1 MGYIL
6 VIDQGTTNSRAI
18 IFDESG
24 NPLGD
29 GKKELPQIFPK
40 PGWVEQNPEDIWGTV
55 EEAINLAIKKS
66 GIDPK
71 DISAIG
77 ITNQRETTILWDKST
92 GKPLYNAIVWQCRR
106 SADICEELKEKGLE
120 PTIREKTGLLCDAYF
135 SSTKIMWLLRNIP
148 ELRDL
153 AQKGRVAFGTV
164 DSWLL
169 WNLTGRKVHA
179 TDATNASRTM
189 LFNIV
194 KGSWDEELLDIFDIP
209 RSILPEV
216 VDSSQI
222 AGYTENFPRKGIPI
236 SGIVGDQQGALVGQ
250 CCFSPGSLKVTYGTG
265 CFLLEPMERFLI
277 SEKGMLTTIAW
288 SINKNLTYAIEG
300 SVFTGGSVVQWLRD
314 NLGIIPDSASSEV
327 FARAVDDTGDVFFVP
342 ALTGLGAPYW
352 DMYARGMI
360 IGISRATSREHIV
373 RAALEGIAY
382 QVKDLVDTM
391 EESTGVKIKEL
402 RVDGGAT
409 SNSFLLQ
416 FQSDLLGI
424 PVIRP
429 VIIETTS
436 LGAFILASI
445 GIGIFKNLEEASRI
459 WKIDQT
465 FTPKRNK
472 EEMDR
477 LYNKWKEAVRRSLGW
492 TKS

>member
-6 VIDQGTTNSRAI
+6 VLDQGTTNSRAI

-24 NPLGD
+24 NQLGD

-40 PGWVEQNPEDIWGTV
+40 PGWVEQNPDDIWSTIQ
-55 EEAINLAIKKS
+55 EAIHLAIKKS
-66 GIDPK
+66 EIDSRE
-71 DISAIG
+71 ISAIG
-77 ITNQRETTILWDKST
+77 ITNQRETTILWDKIT

-106 SADICEELKEKGLE
+106 SADICEELRDRGLE
-120 PTIREKTGLLCDAYF
+120 PLIREKTGLLCDAYF

-148 ELRDL
+148 ELKDL
-153 AQKGRVAFGTV
+153 IRENRVAFGTV

-169 WNLTGRKVHA
+169 WNLTGGKVHA
-179 TDATNASRTM
+179 TDTTNASRTM
-189 LFNIV
+189 LFNIT
-194 KGSWDEELLDIFDIP
+194 KCDWDDDLLDAFDIP
-209 RSILPEV
+209 RSILPDV
-216 VDSSQI
+216 VDSAQVS
-222 AGYTENFPRKGIPI
+222 GYTEDFPGKGIPV

-288 SINKNLTYAIEG
+288 SINRSLVYAIEG

-327 FARAVDDTGDVFFVP
+327 FARAVDDTGDVYFVP

-360 IGISRATSREHIV
+360 IGISRSTGREHIV

-382 QVKDLVDTM
+382 QIRDLVNTIEDVT
-391 EESTGVKIKEL
+391 EVKVQEL

-409 SNSFLLQ
+409 GNSFLLQ

-429 VIIETTS
+429 RMIETTS

-445 GIGIFKNLEEASRI
+445 GIGVFKDLEEAGKI
-459 WKIDQT
+459 WKVDRV
-465 FTPKRNK
+465 FLPERNK
-472 EEMDR
+472 DEMDR
-477 LYNKWKEAVRRSLGW
+477 LYDRWKEAVRRSLGW
-492 TKS
+492 TKN

>member
-24 NPLGD
+24 NQVGD

-40 PGWVEQNPEDIWGTV
+40 PGWVEQNPNDIWNTV
-55 EEAINLAIKKS
+55 QEAISLAIKKS
-66 GIDPK
+66 GIEVK

-77 ITNQRETTILWDKST
+77 ITNQRETTILWDKTT
-92 GKPLYNAIVWQCRR
+92 GRPLYNAIVWQCRR
-106 SADICEELKEKGLE
+106 SAEICEELKEKGYE
-120 PTIREKTGLLCDAYF
+120 PIIREKTGLLCDAYF
-135 SSTKIMWLLRNIP
+135 SSTKIMWLLRNLP
-148 ELRDL
+148 ELRQL
-153 AQKGRVAFGTV
+153 AKEGRVAFGTV

-169 WNLTGRKVHA
+169 WNLTGGKVHA
-179 TDATNASRTM
+179 TDTTNASRTM
-189 LFNIV
+189 LFNISNG
-194 KGSWDEELLDIFDIP
+194 KWDDELLSLFDIP
-209 RSILPEV
+209 PSILPEV
-216 VDSSQI
+216 VDSSKI
-222 AGYTENFPRKGIPI
+222 VGYTEDFPRKDIPI
-236 SGIVGDQQGALVGQ
+236 AGIVGDQQGALVGQ
-250 CCFSPGSLKVTYGTG
+250 CCFSSGSLKVTYGTG
-265 CFLLEPMERFLI
+265 CFLLEPIERLLI
-277 SEKGMLTTIAW
+277 PKNGMLATIAW
-288 SINKNLTYAIEG
+288 SINGKLNYAIEG

-314 NLGIIPDSASSEV
+314 NLGVIPDSASSEV
-327 FARAVDDTGDVFFVP
+327 FARAVDDTSDVYFVP

-382 QVKDLVDTM
+382 QVRDLVNTM
-391 EESTGVKIKEL
+391 EETTNVKIREL

-409 SNSFLLQ
+409 SNNFLLQ

-429 VIIETTS
+429 KIIETTS

-445 GIGIFKNLEEASRI
+445 GIGIFKDLEEASKI
-459 WKIDQT
+459 WKIDYI
-465 FTPKRNK
+465 FTPERSK

-477 LYNKWKEAVRRSLGW
+477 LYNRWKEAVRRSLGW

>member
-18 IFDESG
+18 IFDELG

-40 PGWVEQNPEDIWGTV
+40 PGWVEQNPDDIWRTV
-55 EEAINLAIKKS
+55 QEAVSLAIRS
-66 GIDPK
+66 SEIDVK

-77 ITNQRETTILWDKST
+77 ITNQRETTILWDKVT
-92 GKPLYNAIVWQCRR
+92 GRPLYNAIVWQCRR
-106 SADICEELKEKGLE
+106 SAEICEELKERGFE
-120 PTIREKTGLLCDAYF
+120 PIIREKTGLLCDAYF
-135 SSTKIMWLLRNIP
+135 SSTKIMWLLRNHP
-148 ELRDL
+148 ELKEL
-153 AQKGRVAFGTV
+153 AKEDRVLFGTV

-169 WNLTGRKVHA
+169 WNLTGGKVHA

-189 LFNIV
+189 LFNIGNG
-194 KGSWDEELLDIFDIP
+194 KWDNELLSIFDIP
-209 RSILPEV
+209 SSILPEV
-216 VDSSQI
+216 VDSSGI
-222 AGYTENFPRKGIPI
+222 VGYTESFPRKDIPI

-250 CCFSPGSLKVTYGTG
+250 CCFTQGSLKVTYGTG
-265 CFLLEPMERFLI
+265 CFLLEPIERFLI
-277 SEKGMLTTIAW
+277 PQGGMLTTIAW
-288 SINKNLTYAIEG
+288 SIDGRLNYAIEG
-300 SVFTGGSVVQWLRD
+300 SIFTGGSVVQWLRD

-327 FARAVDDTGDVFFVP
+327 FARAVDDTGDVYFVP

-352 DMYARGMI
+352 DMYARGTI

-382 QVKDLVDTM
+382 QVRDLVNTM
-391 EESTGVKIKEL
+391 EEITNVKIREL

-409 SNSFLLQ
+409 SNNFLLQ

-429 VIIETTS
+429 KIIETTS

-445 GIGIFKNLEEASRI
+445 GIGIFENLEEASKI
-459 WKIDQT
+459 WKIDRV
-465 FTPKRNK
+465 FTPERGR
-472 EEMDR
+472 EEMDT
-477 LYNKWKEAVRRSLGW
+477 LYNRWKEAIRRSLGW
-492 TKS
+492 AKS

>member
-6 VIDQGTTNSRAI
+6 VLDQGTTNSRAI

-24 NPLGD
+24 NQLGD

-40 PGWVEQNPEDIWGTV
+40 PGWVEQNPDDIWSTIQ
-55 EEAINLAIKKS
+55 EAIHLAIKKS
-66 GIDPK
+66 EIDSRE
-71 DISAIG
+71 ISAIG
-77 ITNQRETTILWDKST
+77 ITNQRETTILWDKVT

-106 SADICEELKEKGLE
+106 SADICEELRDRGLE
-120 PTIREKTGLLCDAYF
+120 PLIREKTGLLCDAYF

-148 ELRDL
+148 ELKDL
-153 AQKGRVAFGTV
+153 IRENRVAFGTV

-169 WNLTGRKVHA
+169 WNLTGGKVHA
-179 TDATNASRTM
+179 TDTTNASRTM
-189 LFNIV
+189 LFNIT
-194 KGSWDEELLDIFDIP
+194 KCDWDDDLLDAFDIP
-209 RSILPEV
+209 RSILPDV
-216 VDSSQI
+216 VDSAQVS
-222 AGYTENFPRKGIPI
+222 GYTEDFPGRGIPV

-265 CFLLEPMERFLI
+265 CFLLEPMEKFLI

-288 SINKNLTYAIEG
+288 SINRSLVYAIEG

-327 FARAVDDTGDVFFVP
+327 FARAVDDTGDVYFVP

-360 IGISRATSREHIV
+360 IGISRSTGREHIV

-382 QVKDLVDTM
+382 QIRDLVNTIEDVT
-391 EESTGVKIKEL
+391 EVKVQEL

-409 SNSFLLQ
+409 GNSFLLQ

-429 VIIETTS
+429 RMIETTS

-445 GIGIFKNLEEASRI
+445 GIGVFKDLEEAGKI
-459 WKIDQT
+459 WKVDRV
-465 FTPKRNK
+465 FLPERNK
-472 EEMDR
+472 DEMDR
-477 LYNKWKEAVRRSLGW
+477 LYDRWKEAVRRSLGW
-492 TKS
+492 TKN

>member
-6 VIDQGTTNSRAI
+6 VLDQGTTNSRAI

-24 NPLGD
+24 NQLGD

-40 PGWVEQNPEDIWGTV
+40 PGWVEQNPDDIWSTIQ
-55 EEAINLAIKKS
+55 EAIHLAIKKS
-66 GIDPK
+66 EIDSRE
-71 DISAIG
+71 ISAIG
-77 ITNQRETTILWDKST
+77 ITNQRETTILWDKVT

-106 SADICEELKEKGLE
+106 SADICEELRDRGLE
-120 PTIREKTGLLCDAYF
+120 PLIREKTGLLCDAYF

-148 ELRDL
+148 ELKDL
-153 AQKGRVAFGTV
+153 IRENRVAFGTV

-169 WNLTGRKVHA
+169 WNLTGGKVHA
-179 TDATNASRTM
+179 TDTTNASRTM
-189 LFNIV
+189 LFNIT
-194 KGSWDEELLDIFDIP
+194 KCDWDDDLLDAFDIP
-209 RSILPEV
+209 RSILPDV
-216 VDSSQI
+216 VDSAQVS
-222 AGYTENFPRKGIPI
+222 GYTEDFPGKGIPV

-288 SINKNLTYAIEG
+288 SINRSLVYAIEG

-327 FARAVDDTGDVFFVP
+327 FARAVDDTGDVYFVP

-360 IGISRATSREHIV
+360 IGISRSTGREHIV

-382 QVKDLVDTM
+382 QIRDLVNTIEDVT
-391 EESTGVKIKEL
+391 EVKVQEL

-409 SNSFLLQ
+409 GNSFLLQ

-429 VIIETTS
+429 RMIETTS

-445 GIGIFKNLEEASRI
+445 GIGVFKDLEEAGKI
-459 WKIDQT
+459 WKVDRV
-465 FTPKRNK
+465 FLPERNK
-472 EEMDR
+472 DEMDR
-477 LYNKWKEAVRRSLGW
+477 LYDRWKEAVRRSLGW
-492 TKS
+492 TKN

>member
-18 IFDESG
+18 IFDELG

-40 PGWVEQNPEDIWGTV
+40 PGWVEQNPDDIWRTV
-55 EEAINLAIKKS
+55 QEAVSLAIRS
-66 GIDPK
+66 SEIDVK

-77 ITNQRETTILWDKST
+77 ITNQRETTILWDKVT
-92 GKPLYNAIVWQCRR
+92 GRPLYNAIVWQCRR
-106 SADICEELKEKGLE
+106 SAEICEELKERGFE
-120 PTIREKTGLLCDAYF
+120 PIIREKTGLLCDAYF
-135 SSTKIMWLLRNIP
+135 SSTKIMWLLRNHP
-148 ELRDL
+148 ELKEL
-153 AQKGRVAFGTV
+153 AKEDRVLFGTV

-169 WNLTGRKVHA
+169 WNLTGGKVHA

-189 LFNIV
+189 LFNIGNG
-194 KGSWDEELLDIFDIP
+194 KWDNELLSIFDIP
-209 RSILPEV
+209 SSILPEV
-216 VDSSQI
+216 VDSSGI
-222 AGYTENFPRKGIPI
+222 VGYTESFPRKDIPI

-250 CCFSPGSLKVTYGTG
+250 CCFTQGSLKVTYGTG
-265 CFLLEPMERFLI
+265 CFLLEPIERFLI
-277 SEKGMLTTIAW
+277 PQGGMLTTIAW
-288 SINKNLTYAIEG
+288 SIDGRLNYAIEG
-300 SVFTGGSVVQWLRD
+300 SIFTGGSVVQWLRD

-327 FARAVDDTGDVFFVP
+327 FARAVDDTGDVYFVP

-352 DMYARGMI
+352 DMYARGTI

-382 QVKDLVDTM
+382 QVRDLVNTM
-391 EESTGVKIKEL
+391 EEITNVKIREL

-409 SNSFLLQ
+409 SNNFLLQ

-429 VIIETTS
+429 KIIETTS

-445 GIGIFKNLEEASRI
+445 GIGIFENLEEASKI
-459 WKIDQT
+459 WKIDCV
-465 FTPKRNK
+465 FTPERGR
-472 EEMDR
+472 EEMDT
-477 LYNKWKEAVRRSLGW
+477 LYNRWKEAVRRSLGW
-492 TKS
+492 AKS

>member
-6 VIDQGTTNSRAI
+6 VLDQGTTNSRAI

-24 NPLGD
+24 NQLGD

-40 PGWVEQNPEDIWGTV
+40 PGWVEQNPDDIWSTIQ
-55 EEAINLAIKKS
+55 EAIHLAIKKS
-66 GIDPK
+66 EIDSRE
-71 DISAIG
+71 ISAIG
-77 ITNQRETTILWDKST
+77 ITNQRETTILWDKIT

-106 SADICEELKEKGLE
+106 SADICEELRDRGLE
-120 PTIREKTGLLCDAYF
+120 PLIREKTGLLCDAYF

-148 ELRDL
+148 ELKDL
-153 AQKGRVAFGTV
+153 IRENRVAFGTV

-169 WNLTGRKVHA
+169 WNLTGGKVHA
-179 TDATNASRTM
+179 TDTTNASRTM
-189 LFNIV
+189 LFNIT
-194 KGSWDEELLDIFDIP
+194 KCDWDDDLLDAFDIP
-209 RSILPEV
+209 RSILPDV
-216 VDSSQI
+216 VDSAQVS
-222 AGYTENFPRKGIPI
+222 GYTEDFPGRGIPV

-288 SINKNLTYAIEG
+288 SINRSLVYAIEG

-327 FARAVDDTGDVFFVP
+327 FARAVDDTGDVYFVP

-360 IGISRATSREHIV
+360 IGISRSTGREHIV

-382 QVKDLVDTM
+382 QIRDLVNTIEDVT
-391 EESTGVKIKEL
+391 EVKVQEL

-409 SNSFLLQ
+409 GNSFLLQ

-429 VIIETTS
+429 RMIETTS

-445 GIGIFKNLEEASRI
+445 GIGVFKDLEEAGKI
-459 WKIDQT
+459 WKVDRV
-465 FTPKRNK
+465 FLPERNK
-472 EEMDR
+472 DEMDR
-477 LYNKWKEAVRRSLGW
+477 LYDRWKEAVRRSLGW
-492 TKS
+492 TKN

>member
-6 VIDQGTTNSRAI
+6 VLDQGTTNSRAI

-24 NPLGD
+24 NQLGD

-40 PGWVEQNPEDIWGTV
+40 PGWVEQNPDDIWSTIQ
-55 EEAINLAIKKS
+55 EAIHLAIKKS
-66 GIDPK
+66 EIDSRE
-71 DISAIG
+71 ISAIG
-77 ITNQRETTILWDKST
+77 ITNQRETTILWDKIT

-106 SADICEELKEKGLE
+106 SADICEELRDRGLE
-120 PTIREKTGLLCDAYF
+120 PLIREKTGLLCDAYF

-148 ELRDL
+148 ELKDL
-153 AQKGRVAFGTV
+153 IRENRVAFGTV

-169 WNLTGRKVHA
+169 WNLTGGKVHA
-179 TDATNASRTM
+179 TDTTNASRTM
-189 LFNIV
+189 LFNIT
-194 KGSWDEELLDIFDIP
+194 KCDWDDDLVDAFDIP
-209 RSILPEV
+209 RSILPDV
-216 VDSSQI
+216 VDSAQVS
-222 AGYTENFPRKGIPI
+222 GYTEDFPGKGIPV

-288 SINKNLTYAIEG
+288 SINRSLVYAIEG

-327 FARAVDDTGDVFFVP
+327 FARAVDDTGDVYFVP

-360 IGISRATSREHIV
+360 IGISRSTGREHIV

-382 QVKDLVDTM
+382 QIRDLVNTIEDVT
-391 EESTGVKIKEL
+391 EVKVQEL

-409 SNSFLLQ
+409 GNSFLLQ

-429 VIIETTS
+429 RMIETTS

-445 GIGIFKNLEEASRI
+445 GIGVFKDLEEAGKI
-459 WKIDQT
+459 WKVDRV
-465 FTPKRNK
+465 FLPERNK
-472 EEMDR
+472 DEMDR
-477 LYNKWKEAVRRSLGW
+477 LYDRWKEAVRRSLGW
-492 TKS
+492 TKN

>member
-6 VIDQGTTNSRAI
+6 VLDQGTTNSRAI

-24 NPLGD
+24 NQLGD

-40 PGWVEQNPEDIWGTV
+40 PGWVEQNPDDIWSTIQ
-55 EEAINLAIKKS
+55 EAIHLAIKKS
-66 GIDPK
+66 EIDSRE
-71 DISAIG
+71 ISAIG
-77 ITNQRETTILWDKST
+77 ITNQRETTILWDKVT
-92 GKPLYNAIVWQCRR
+92 GRPLYNAIVWQCRR
-106 SADICEELKEKGLE
+106 SADICEELRDRGLE
-120 PTIREKTGLLCDAYF
+120 PLIREKTGLLCDAYF

-148 ELRDL
+148 ELKDL
-153 AQKGRVAFGTV
+153 IRENRVAFGTV

-169 WNLTGRKVHA
+169 WNLTGGKVHA
-179 TDATNASRTM
+179 TDTTNASRTM
-189 LFNIV
+189 LFNIT
-194 KGSWDEELLDIFDIP
+194 KCDWDDDLLDAFDIP
-209 RSILPEV
+209 RSILPDV
-216 VDSSQI
+216 VDSAQVS
-222 AGYTENFPRKGIPI
+222 GYTEDFPGRGIPV

-288 SINKNLTYAIEG
+288 SINRSLVYAIEG

-327 FARAVDDTGDVFFVP
+327 FARAVDDTGDVYFVP

-360 IGISRATSREHIV
+360 IGISRSTGREHIV

-382 QVKDLVDTM
+382 QIRDLVNTIEDVT
-391 EESTGVKIKEL
+391 EVKVQEL

-409 SNSFLLQ
+409 GNSFLLQ

-429 VIIETTS
+429 RMIETTS

-445 GIGIFKNLEEASRI
+445 GIGVFKDLEEAGKI
-459 WKIDQT
+459 WKVDRV
-465 FTPKRNK
+465 FLPERNK
-472 EEMDR
+472 DEMDR
-477 LYNKWKEAVRRSLGW
+477 LYDRWKEAVRRSLGW
-492 TKS
+492 TKN

>member
-6 VIDQGTTNSRAI
+6 VLDQGTTNSRAI
-18 IFDESG
+18 VFDESG
-24 NPLGD
+24 NQLGD

-40 PGWVEQNPEDIWGTV
+40 PGWVEQNPDDIWSTIQ
-55 EEAINLAIKKS
+55 EAIHLAIKKS
-66 GIDPK
+66 EIDSRE
-71 DISAIG
+71 ISAIG
-77 ITNQRETTILWDKST
+77 ITNQRETTILWDKIT

-106 SADICEELKEKGLE
+106 SADICEELRDRGLE
-120 PTIREKTGLLCDAYF
+120 PLIREKTGLLCDAYF

-148 ELRDL
+148 ELKDL
-153 AQKGRVAFGTV
+153 IRENRVAFGTV

-169 WNLTGRKVHA
+169 WNLTGGKVHA
-179 TDATNASRTM
+179 TDTTNASRTM
-189 LFNIV
+189 LFNIT
-194 KGSWDEELLDIFDIP
+194 KCDWDDDLLDAFDIP
-209 RSILPEV
+209 RSILPDV
-216 VDSSQI
+216 VDSAQVS
-222 AGYTENFPRKGIPI
+222 GYTEDFPGRGIPV

-288 SINKNLTYAIEG
+288 SINRSLVYAIEG

-327 FARAVDDTGDVFFVP
+327 FARAVDDTGDVYFVP

-360 IGISRATSREHIV
+360 IGISRSTGREHIV

-382 QVKDLVDTM
+382 QIRDLVNTIEDVT
-391 EESTGVKIKEL
+391 EVKVQEL

-409 SNSFLLQ
+409 GNSFLLQ

-429 VIIETTS
+429 RMIETTS

-445 GIGIFKNLEEASRI
+445 GIGVFKDLEEAGKI
-459 WKIDQT
+459 WKVDRV
-465 FTPKRNK
+465 FLPERNK
-472 EEMDR
+472 DEMDR
-477 LYNKWKEAVRRSLGW
+477 LYDRWKEAVRRSLGW
-492 TKS
+492 TKN

>member
-1 MGYIL
+1 MGYVL

-24 NPLGD
+24 NQVGN

-40 PGWVEQNPEDIWGTV
+40 PGWVEQKPEDIWSTV
-55 EEAINLAIKKS
+55 QEAVSNAIKNS
-66 GIDPK
+66 GVDIK
-71 DISAIG
+71 DISGIG
-77 ITNQRETTILWDKST
+77 ITNQRETTILWDRVT

-106 SADICEELKEKGLE
+106 SADICEELKNEGYE
-120 PTIREKTGLLCDAYF
+120 NIIREKTGLLCDAYF
-135 SSTKIMWLLRNIP
+135 SSTKIIWLLRNVP
-148 ELRDL
+148 EIKPLIE
-153 AQKGRVAFGTV
+153 KNRVCFGTV

-169 WNLTGRKVHA
+169 WNLTGGKVHA

-189 LFNIV
+189 LFNIG
-194 KGSWDEELLDIFDIP
+194 KGIWDADLLEVFNIP
-209 RSILPEV
+209 KSMLPDV
-216 VDSSQI
+216 VDSAGI
-222 AGYTENFPRKGIPI
+222 VGYTDDFPRKGIPI
-236 SGIVGDQQGALVGQ
+236 AGIIGDQQGALVGQ
-250 CCFSPGSLKVTYGTG
+250 CCFSPGTLKVTYGTG
-265 CFLLEPMERFLI
+265 CFLLEPMERLI
-277 SEKGMLTTIAW
+277 INEKGMLTTIAW
-288 SINKNLTYAIEG
+288 SIDRELRYAIEG

-314 NLGIIPDSASSEV
+314 NLGIISDSASSEV
-327 FARAVDDTGDVFFVP
+327 FARAVDDTGDVYFVP

-360 IGISRATSREHIV
+360 IGISRATRREHIV

-382 QVKDLVDTM
+382 QIRDLVSTM
-391 EESTGVKIKEL
+391 EEVTGVKVEEL

-409 SNSFLLQ
+409 SNNFLLQ

-429 VIIETTS
+429 KIIETTS

-445 GIGIFKNLEEASRI
+445 GIGIFKNLEEAGTI
-459 WKIDQT
+459 WKIDRT
-465 FTPKRNK
+465 FKPERSK
-472 EEMDR
+472 EEMDN
-477 LYNKWKEAVRRSLGW
+477 LYNRWKEAVRRSLGW

>member
-6 VIDQGTTNSRAI
+6 VLDQGTTNSRAI

-24 NPLGD
+24 NQLGD

-40 PGWVEQNPEDIWGTV
+40 PGWVEQNPDDIWSTIQ
-55 EEAINLAIKKS
+55 EAIHLAIKKS
-66 GIDPK
+66 EIDSRE
-71 DISAIG
+71 ISAIG
-77 ITNQRETTILWDKST
+77 ITNQRETTILWDKIT

-106 SADICEELKEKGLE
+106 SADICEELRDRGLE
-120 PTIREKTGLLCDAYF
+120 PLIREKTGLLCDAYF

-148 ELRDL
+148 ELKDL
-153 AQKGRVAFGTV
+153 IRENRVAFGTV

-169 WNLTGRKVHA
+169 WNLTGGKVHA
-179 TDATNASRTM
+179 TDTTNASRTM
-189 LFNIV
+189 LFNIT
-194 KGSWDEELLDIFDIP
+194 KCDWDDDLLDAFDIP
-209 RSILPEV
+209 RSILPDV
-216 VDSSQI
+216 VDSAQVS
-222 AGYTENFPRKGIPI
+222 GYTEDFPGRGIPV

-288 SINKNLTYAIEG
+288 SINRSLVYAIEG

-327 FARAVDDTGDVFFVP
+327 FARAVDDTGDVYFVP

-360 IGISRATSREHIV
+360 IGISRSTGREHIV

-382 QVKDLVDTM
+382 QIRDLVNTIEDVT
-391 EESTGVKIKEL
+391 EVKVQEL

-409 SNSFLLQ
+409 GNSFLLQ

-429 VIIETTS
+429 RMIETTS

-445 GIGIFKNLEEASRI
+445 GIGVFKDLEEAGKI
-459 WKIDQT
+459 WKVDRV
-465 FTPKRNK
+465 FTPERNK
-472 EEMDR
+472 DEMDR
-477 LYNKWKEAVRRSLGW
+477 LYDRWKEAVRRSLGW
-492 TKS
+492 TKN

>member
-18 IFDESG
+18 IFDELG
-24 NPLGD
+24 NQLGD

-40 PGWVEQNPEDIWGTV
+40 PGWVEQKPEDIWSTV
-55 EEAINLAIKKS
+55 QESVSTAIKNS
-66 GIDPK
+66 GIDIK

-77 ITNQRETTILWDKST
+77 ITNQRETTILWDRIT
-92 GKPLYNAIVWQCRR
+92 GKSLYNAIVWQCRR
-106 SADICEELKEKGLE
+106 SAEICESLKNNGYE
-120 PTIREKTGLLCDAYF
+120 PIIREKTGLLCDAYF
-135 SSTKIMWLLRNIP
+135 SSTKIIWLLKNIP
-148 ELRDL
+148 EIKPLIKED
-153 AQKGRVAFGTV
+153 RVRFGTV

-169 WNLTGRKVHA
+169 WNLTRGKVHA
-179 TDATNASRTM
+179 TDTTNASRTM
-189 LFNIV
+189 LFNIE
-194 KGSWDEELLDIFDIP
+194 KGQWDDELLALFDIP
-209 RSILPEV
+209 KSILPNV
-216 VDSSQI
+216 VDSSGI
-222 AGYTENFPRKGIPI
+222 VGYTVDFPRDGIPI
-236 SGIVGDQQGALVGQ
+236 AGIVGDQQGALVGQ
-250 CCFSPGSLKVTYGTG
+250 CCFSPGTLKVTYGTG
-265 CFLLEPMERFLI
+265 CFLLEPLEKLVFTER
-277 SEKGMLTTIAW
+277 GMLTTIAW
-288 SINKNLTYAIEG
+288 SMNGKLKYAIEG

-327 FARAVDDTGDVFFVP
+327 FARAVDDTGDVYFVP

-360 IGISRATSREHIV
+360 IGISRATRREHIV

-382 QVKDLVDTM
+382 QIRDLIGTM
-391 EESTGVKIKEL
+391 EEVTGVKVREL

-409 SNSFLLQ
+409 SNNFLLQ

-429 VIIETTS
+429 KIIETTS

-445 GIGIFKNLEEASRI
+445 GIGVFNNLEEASKI
-459 WKIDQT
+459 WKVDHI
-465 FTPKRNK
+465 FEPKVDK
-472 EEMDR
+472 EKMDS

-492 TKS
+492 TRS

>member
-6 VIDQGTTNSRAI
+6 VLDQGTTNSRAI

-24 NPLGD
+24 NQLGD

-40 PGWVEQNPEDIWGTV
+40 PGWVEQNPDDIWSTIQ
-55 EEAINLAIKKS
+55 EAIHLAIKKS
-66 GIDPK
+66 EIDSRE
-71 DISAIG
+71 ISAIG
-77 ITNQRETTILWDKST
+77 ITNQRETTILWDKIT

-106 SADICEELKEKGLE
+106 SADICEELRDRGLE
-120 PTIREKTGLLCDAYF
+120 PLIREKTGLLCDAYF

-148 ELRDL
+148 ELKDL
-153 AQKGRVAFGTV
+153 IRENRVAFGTV

-169 WNLTGRKVHA
+169 WNLTGGKVHA
-179 TDATNASRTM
+179 TDTTNASRTM
-189 LFNIV
+189 LFNIT
-194 KGSWDEELLDIFDIP
+194 KCDWDDDLLDAFDIP
-209 RSILPEV
+209 RSILPDV
-216 VDSSQI
+216 VDSAQVS
-222 AGYTENFPRKGIPI
+222 GYTEDFPGRGIPV

-265 CFLLEPMERFLI
+265 CFLLEPMEKFLI

-288 SINKNLTYAIEG
+288 SINRSLVYAIEG

-327 FARAVDDTGDVFFVP
+327 FARAVDDTGDVYFVP

-360 IGISRATSREHIV
+360 IGISRSTGREHIV

-382 QVKDLVDTM
+382 QIRDLVNTIEDVT
-391 EESTGVKIKEL
+391 EVKVQEL

-409 SNSFLLQ
+409 GNSFLLQ

-429 VIIETTS
+429 RMIETTS

-445 GIGIFKNLEEASRI
+445 GIGVFKDLEEAGKI
-459 WKIDQT
+459 WKVDRV
-465 FTPKRNK
+465 FLPERNK
-472 EEMDR
+472 DEMDR
-477 LYNKWKEAVRRSLGW
+477 LYDRWKEAVRRSLGW
-492 TKS
+492 TKN

>member
-1 MGYIL
+1 
-6 VIDQGTTNSRAI
+6 
-18 IFDESG
+18 
-24 NPLGD
+24 
-29 GKKELPQIFPK
+29 
-40 PGWVEQNPEDIWGTV
+40 QNPDDIWSTIQ
-55 EEAINLAIKKS
+55 EAIHLAIKKS
-66 GIDPK
+66 EIDSRE
-71 DISAIG
+71 ISAIG
-77 ITNQRETTILWDKST
+77 ITNQRETTILWDKIT

-106 SADICEELKEKGLE
+106 SADICEELRDRGLE
-120 PTIREKTGLLCDAYF
+120 PLIREKTGLLCDAYF

-148 ELRDL
+148 ELKDL
-153 AQKGRVAFGTV
+153 IRENRVAFGTV

-169 WNLTGRKVHA
+169 WNLTGGKVHA
-179 TDATNASRTM
+179 TDTTNASRTM
-189 LFNIV
+189 LFNIT
-194 KGSWDEELLDIFDIP
+194 KCDWDDDLLDAFDIP
-209 RSILPEV
+209 RSILPDV
-216 VDSSQI
+216 VDSAQVS
-222 AGYTENFPRKGIPI
+222 GYTEDFPGRGIPV

-288 SINKNLTYAIEG
+288 SINRSLVYAIEG

-327 FARAVDDTGDVFFVP
+327 FARAVDDTGDVYFVP

-360 IGISRATSREHIV
+360 IGISRSTGREHIV

-382 QVKDLVDTM
+382 QIRDLVNTIEDVT
-391 EESTGVKIKEL
+391 EVKVQEL

-409 SNSFLLQ
+409 GNSFLLQ

-429 VIIETTS
+429 RMIETTS

-445 GIGIFKNLEEASRI
+445 GIGVFKDLEEAGKI
-459 WKIDQT
+459 WKVDRV
-465 FTPKRNK
+465 FLPERNK
-472 EEMDR
+472 DEMDR
-477 LYNKWKEAVRRSLGW
+477 LYDRWKEAVRRSLGW
-492 TKS
+492 TKN

>member
-24 NPLGD
+24 NQVGD

-40 PGWVEQNPEDIWGTV
+40 PGWVEQNPNDIWNTV
-55 EEAINLAIKKS
+55 QEAISLAIKKS
-66 GIDPK
+66 GIEVK

-77 ITNQRETTILWDKST
+77 ITNQRETTILWDKTT
-92 GKPLYNAIVWQCRR
+92 GRPLYNAIVWQCRR
-106 SADICEELKEKGLE
+106 SAEICEELKEKGYE
-120 PTIREKTGLLCDAYF
+120 PIIREKTGLLCDAYF
-135 SSTKIMWLLRNIP
+135 SSTKIMWLLRNLP
-148 ELRDL
+148 ELRQL
-153 AQKGRVAFGTV
+153 AKEGRVAFGTV

-169 WNLTGRKVHA
+169 WNLTGGKVHA
-179 TDATNASRTM
+179 TDTTNASRTM
-189 LFNIV
+189 LFNISNG
-194 KGSWDEELLDIFDIP
+194 KWDEELLSLFDIP
-209 RSILPEV
+209 PSILPEV
-216 VDSSQI
+216 VDSSKI
-222 AGYTENFPRKGIPI
+222 VGYTEDFPRKDIPI
-236 SGIVGDQQGALVGQ
+236 AGIVGDQQGALVGQ
-250 CCFSPGSLKVTYGTG
+250 CCFSSGSLKVTYGTG
-265 CFLLEPMERFLI
+265 CFLLEPIERLLI
-277 SEKGMLTTIAW
+277 PKNGMLATIAW
-288 SINKNLTYAIEG
+288 SINGKLNYAIEG

-314 NLGIIPDSASSEV
+314 NLGVIPDSASSEV
-327 FARAVDDTGDVFFVP
+327 FARAVDDTSDVYFVP

-382 QVKDLVDTM
+382 QVRDLVNTM
-391 EESTGVKIKEL
+391 EETTNVKIREL

-409 SNSFLLQ
+409 SNNFLLQ

-424 PVIRP
+424 PVIRLK
-429 VIIETTS
+429 IIETTS

-445 GIGIFKNLEEASRI
+445 GIGIFKDLEEASKI
-459 WKIDQT
+459 WKIDHI
-465 FTPKRNK
+465 FTPERSK

-477 LYNKWKEAVRRSLGW
+477 LYNRWKEAVRRSLGW

>member
-6 VIDQGTTNSRAI
+6 VLDQGTTNSRAI

-24 NPLGD
+24 NQLGD

-40 PGWVEQNPEDIWGTV
+40 PGWVEQNPDDIWSTIQ
-55 EEAINLAIKKS
+55 EAIHLAIKKS
-66 GIDPK
+66 EIDSRE
-71 DISAIG
+71 ISAIG
-77 ITNQRETTILWDKST
+77 ITNQRETTILWDKIT

-106 SADICEELKEKGLE
+106 SADICEELRDRGLE
-120 PTIREKTGLLCDAYF
+120 PLIREKTGLLCDAYF

-148 ELRDL
+148 ELKDL
-153 AQKGRVAFGTV
+153 IRENRVAFGTV

-169 WNLTGRKVHA
+169 WNLTGGKVHA
-179 TDATNASRTM
+179 TDTTNASRTM
-189 LFNIV
+189 LFNIT
-194 KGSWDEELLDIFDIP
+194 KCDWDDDLLDAFDIP
-209 RSILPEV
+209 RSILPDV
-216 VDSSQI
+216 VDSAQVS
-222 AGYTENFPRKGIPI
+222 GYTEDFPGRGIPV

-265 CFLLEPMERFLI
+265 CFLLEPMEKFLI

-288 SINKNLTYAIEG
+288 SINRSLVYAIEG

-327 FARAVDDTGDVFFVP
+327 FARAVDDTGDVYFVP

-360 IGISRATSREHIV
+360 IGISRSTGREHIV

-382 QVKDLVDTM
+382 QIRDLVNTIEDVT
-391 EESTGVKIKEL
+391 EVKVQEL

-409 SNSFLLQ
+409 GNSFLLQ

-429 VIIETTS
+429 RMIETTS

-445 GIGIFKNLEEASRI
+445 GIGVFKDLEEAGKI
-459 WKIDQT
+459 WKVDRV
-465 FTPKRNK
+465 FTPERNK
-472 EEMDR
+472 DEMDR
-477 LYNKWKEAVRRSLGW
+477 LYDRWKEAVRRSLGW
-492 TKS
+492 TKN

>member
-6 VIDQGTTNSRAI
+6 VLDQGTTNSRAI

-24 NPLGD
+24 NQLGD

-40 PGWVEQNPEDIWGTV
+40 PGWVEQNPDDIWSTIQ
-55 EEAINLAIKKS
+55 EAIHLAIKKS
-66 GIDPK
+66 EIDSRE
-71 DISAIG
+71 ISAIG
-77 ITNQRETTILWDKST
+77 ITNQRETTILWDKIT

-106 SADICEELKEKGLE
+106 SADICEELRDRGLE
-120 PTIREKTGLLCDAYF
+120 PLIREKTGLLCDAYF

-148 ELRDL
+148 ELKDL
-153 AQKGRVAFGTV
+153 IRENRVAFGTV

-169 WNLTGRKVHA
+169 WNLTGGKVHA
-179 TDATNASRTM
+179 TDTTNASRTM
-189 LFNIV
+189 LFNIT
-194 KGSWDEELLDIFDIP
+194 KCDWNDDLLDAFDIP
-209 RSILPEV
+209 RSILPDV
-216 VDSSQI
+216 VDSAQVS
-222 AGYTENFPRKGIPI
+222 GYTEDFPGRGIPV

-265 CFLLEPMERFLI
+265 CFLLEPMEKFLI

-288 SINKNLTYAIEG
+288 SINRSLVYAIEG

-327 FARAVDDTGDVFFVP
+327 FARAVDDTGDVYFVP

-360 IGISRATSREHIV
+360 IGISRSTGREHIV

-382 QVKDLVDTM
+382 QIRDLVNTIEDVT
-391 EESTGVKIKEL
+391 EVKVQEL

-409 SNSFLLQ
+409 GNSFLLQ

-429 VIIETTS
+429 RMIETTS

-445 GIGIFKNLEEASRI
+445 GIGVFKDLEEAGKI
-459 WKIDQT
+459 WKVDRV
-465 FTPKRNK
+465 FLPERNK
-472 EEMDR
+472 DEMDR
-477 LYNKWKEAVRRSLGW
+477 LYDRWKEAVRRSLGW
-492 TKS
+492 TKN